1 MINSEKKWIRAAKRL
16 FMAMLLVSIVSSGN
30 NILQAAAGAAPEE
43 SAAAVSDD
51 YKGADAKSAGII
63 KNPVYDSTTKS
74 STYSYVY
81 FGHYPQSEITGD
93 DLTEDIVHANYT
105 RMDGNQNIGIA
116 DNRQIY
122 RFEVGK
128 ENGQPVYSYY
138 LVEPIKWKVLSIDDN
153 YMTLMSDMILDQ
165 EIFYKG
171 AGYTSSDIRSWLNG
185 YDSIYNDYT
194 GEFSNFANCAFTRD
208 EYDLCQL
215 QSCLGGE
222 VNDCIILPD
231 SDIVTNNAYG
241 FYEETGRNSTREK
254 TRTDYARARASFME
268 YLIENNCWYMAN
280 GVVNE
285 TGTMAIASGLTV
297 YGGLSGISPVI
308 KILTDSSLYSVEKPE
323 LSMGEDISGSICSL
337 KYDSVNYDGTEKCP
351 EVTVEKSGQILTK
364 DLDYTVDYRNNLNA
378 GEATVYIKG
387 AGNYF
392 GTVEKKFTIHKLRQ
406 EISGV
411 SSSYSFHGK
420 DETLKLYA
428 VSSGNGSIE
437 YASSDEGVV
446 VAAPKTGRI
455 TVMGPGIATIK
466 VTASETLNYLKEE
479 KNIDVVVEPE
489 QVSELSVKN
498 NSSNAVSVQWNKVPG
513 ASGYEVYKYHDLYE
527 EYILVDTVPANQTD
541 YKFNQLSS
549 GTKYKFKVRAFT
561 DTARGKLYGASAKCT
576 ASTKTANAKTTNDK
590 TDDSAN
596 IKKVQSVKAKIKSA
610 KNTKS
615 KQIKLKL
622 SGLTG
627 CDGYQ
632 IQYSTKKNFK
642 SAKKITKKSSNV
654 TLKGLKKRKT
664 YYIRVRVYKA
674 INKNMYYGQWSK
686 TKAVK
691 VKK

>member
-323 LSMGEDISGSICSL
+323 LSMGEDISDSICSL

-364 DLDYTVDYRNNLNA
+364 DLDYTVDYRNNFNS

>member
-153 YMTLMSDMILDQ
+153 YMMLMSDMILDQ
-165 EIFYKG
+165 EIFYWEDWYSG
-171 AGYTSSDIRSWLNG
+171 SNIRSWLNG
-185 YDSIYNDYT
+185 YEGRYNDYT
-194 GEFSNFANCAFTRD
+194 EKFSNFVNCAFTRD

-215 QSCLGGE
+215 QSCLEEG
-222 VNDCIILPD
+222 VYDCVILPD
-231 SDIVTNNAYG
+231 SELVRNNAYG
-241 FYEETGRNSTREK
+241 FYEETGKSSTRVK
-254 TRTDYARARASFME
+254 IPTDYARTRASFAE
-268 YLIENNCWYMAN
+268 VRGDDTWYLADGCVNSN
-280 GVVNE
+280 GVLAISS
-285 TGTMAIASGLTV
+285 TMGV
-297 YGGLSGISPVI
+297 YGTSSGVSPVI
-308 KILTDSSLYSVEKPE
+308 KILTDSSLYSTEKPE

-378 GEATVYIKG
+378 GEATVSIKG

-406 EISGV
+406 EISEV
-411 SSSYSFHGK
+411 NASYRFQAKG
-420 DETLKLYA
+420 ETLKLYA

-513 ASGYEVYKYHDLYE
+513 LRGMKY
-527 EYILVDTVPANQTD
+527 ISIMICM
-541 YKFNQLSS
+541 K
-549 GTKYKFKVRAFT
+549 
-561 DTARGKLYGASAKCT
+561 
-576 ASTKTANAKTTNDK
+576 
-590 TDDSAN
+590 N
-596 IKKVQSVKAKIKSA
+596 I
-610 KNTKS
+610 
-615 KQIKLKL
+615 
-622 SGLTG
+622 
-627 CDGYQ
+627 
-632 IQYSTKKNFK
+632 F
-642 SAKKITKKSSNV
+642 
-654 TLKGLKKRKT
+654 
-664 YYIRVRVYKA
+664 
-674 INKNMYYGQWSK
+674 
-686 TKAVK
+686 
-691 VKK
+691 

>member
-93 DLTEDIVHANYT
+93 DLTEDIVNANYT

-128 ENGQPVYSYY
+128 ENGQPIYSYY
-138 LVEPIKWKVLSIDDN
+138 LVEPIRWKVLSIDDN

-165 EIFYKG
+165 EIYYKG

-215 QSCLGGE
+215 QSCLGGK

-323 LSMGEDISGSICSL
+323 LSMGEDISGSSCSL

-364 DLDYTVDYRNNLNA
+364 DLDYTVDYRNNFNS

-392 GTVEKKFTIHKLRQ
+392 GTVEKNFTIHKLRQ

-411 SSSYSFHGK
+411 NSSYSFHGK

-541 YKFNQLSS
+541 YKFDQLSS
-549 GTKYKFKVRAFT
+549 GTKYRFKVRAYV
-561 DTARGKLYGASAKCT
+561 DTVRGKIYGASSKCT
-576 ASTKTANAKTTNDK
+576 ASTKTANVKA
-590 TDDSAN
+590 DDSAN
-596 IKKVQSVKAKIKSA
+596 IKKVQAVKAKIKSA